1 MAYDPKSLPRSGL
14 CMSSFRGLSQTL
26 EFRGKPVRKAGRCVE
41 EEAKTQALLF
51 SDLLKI
57 IEQIR

>member
-41 EEAKTQALLF
+41 EEAKTLLF